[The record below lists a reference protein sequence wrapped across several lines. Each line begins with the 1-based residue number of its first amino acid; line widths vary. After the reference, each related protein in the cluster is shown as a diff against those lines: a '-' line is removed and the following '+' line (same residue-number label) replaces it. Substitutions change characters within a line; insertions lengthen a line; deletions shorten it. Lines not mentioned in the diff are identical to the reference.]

1 MQRSYPPLCGIV
13 QLTNSDALCF
23 RNCGFT
29 NTNKGEVKMEIKK
42 VCVLGAG
49 LMGNGIA
56 QVCAQA
62 GYEVT
67 MRDIEQR
74 FVDGGMNSIKKNLN
88 RDMEKGKITKEQ
100 MESVLGR
107 IKPTLDLKEAATGA
121 DIVVEVVIEVMDVKK
136 KVYAELEEIV
146 PKHCL
151 FFTNTSGL
159 SITEMASVTKR
170 PDKVIG
176 THFFNPVPVMK
187 LLEIICCYQT
197 SAETLETA
205 KAWGKKIGKE
215 VIIVK
220 EAPAFVVNR
229 ILCVMLNEAFYVLDQ
244 GLASAEDIDK
254 GMMLGCN
261 HPIGPLALADLVGL
275 ETLLRIMDDMYRE
288 LGDKYRPAPLLRKL
302 VRAGNF
308 GRKSGRGVY
317 DYSKK

>member
-1 MQRSYPPLCGIV
+1 
-13 QLTNSDALCF
+13 
-23 RNCGFT
+23 
-29 NTNKGEVKMEIKK
+29 MEIKK

-62 GYEVT
+62 GLEVT
-67 MRDIEQR
+67 LRDIEQR
-74 FVDGGMNSIKKNLN
+74 FVDGGMNTIKKNLS
-88 RDMEKGKITKEQ
+88 RDVEKGKMTKEQ
-100 MESVLGR
+100 MDAILGR

-121 DIVVEVVIEVMDVKK
+121 DAVVEVVIEVMDVKK
-136 KVYAELEEIV
+136 KVYAELEAIV
-146 PKHCL
+146 PPHCL

-170 PDKVIG
+170 PEKFIG
-176 THFFNPVPVMK
+176 THFFNPVPVMR
-187 LLEIICCYQT
+187 LLEIIRGHQT
-197 SAETLETA
+197 SDETLEIA

-215 VIIVK
+215 VIVVK

-229 ILCVMLNEAFYVLDQ
+229 ILCTMLNEAFFALDD

-254 GMMLGCN
+254 GMVLGCN
-261 HPIGPLALADLVGL
+261 HPIGPLALSDLVGND
-275 ETLLRIMDDMYRE
+275 TLLRVVEGLQRE

>member
-1 MQRSYPPLCGIV
+1 LGLIKI
-13 QLTNSDALCF
+13 LI
-23 RNCGFT
+23 
-29 NTNKGEVKMEIKK
+29 KGEVKMEIKK

-49 LMGNGIA
+49 LMGNGIV

-88 RDMEKGKITKEQ
+88 RDAEKGRITKDQ
-100 MESVLGR
+100 MDAILGR

-170 PDKVIG
+170 PEKVIG

-275 ETLLRIMDDMYRE
+275 DTLLRIMDDMYRE

>member
-1 MQRSYPPLCGIV
+1 
-13 QLTNSDALCF
+13 
-23 RNCGFT
+23 
-29 NTNKGEVKMEIKK
+29 MEIKK

-49 LMGNGIA
+49 LMGSGIA

-74 FVDGGMNSIKKNLN
+74 FIDGGMNTIKKNLG
-88 RDMEKGKITKEQ
+88 RDTEKGKITKEQ
-100 MESVLGR
+100 MDAVLGR
-107 IKPTLDLKEAATGA
+107 IRPTLDIKEAATGA
-121 DIVVEVVIEVMDVKK
+121 DIVVEVVIEVMAVKK
-136 KVYAELEEIV
+136 KVYEELEGVV
-146 PKHCL
+146 PPHCL

-170 PDKVIG
+170 PEKVIG

-197 SAETLETA
+197 SPETLEVA

-215 VIIVK
+215 VIVVK

-229 ILCVMLNEAFYVLDQ
+229 ILCLMLNEAFYVLDE

-275 ETLLRIMDDMYRE
+275 DTLLHIMEDLYRE
-288 LGDKYRPAPLLRKL
+288 LGDKYRPALMLRKL
-302 VRAGNF
+302 VRAGRF
-308 GRKSGRGVY
+308 GRKTGRGVY

>member
-1 MQRSYPPLCGIV
+1 M
-13 QLTNSDALCF
+13 D
-23 RNCGFT
+23 
-29 NTNKGEVKMEIKK
+29 IKK
-42 VCVLGAG
+42 ICVLGAG

-56 QVCAQA
+56 QVCAAA
-62 GYEVT
+62 GFDVT

-74 FVDGGMNSIKKNLN
+74 FIDNGMKTIQKNLA
-88 RDMEKGKITKEQ
+88 RDVDKGRITKEQ
-100 MESVLGR
+100 MEAVLGR
-107 IKPTLDLKEAATGA
+107 IKPTLDMKEAASGA
-121 DIVVEVVIEVMDVKK
+121 DVVVEVVIEVMEVKK
-136 KVYAELEEIV
+136 KVYEELEGIV
-146 PKHCL
+146 PPHCL

-197 SAETLETA
+197 SPETLEIA
-205 KAWGKKIGKE
+205 KAWGKKIGKD
-215 VIIVK
+215 VIVVK

-229 ILCVMLNEAFYVLDQ
+229 LLCTMLNEAFFVLDE
-244 GLASAEDIDK
+244 GLATPEDIDK

-261 HPIGPLALADLVGL
+261 HPIGPLALSDLVGL
-275 ETLLRIMDDMYRE
+275 DTLLRIMEGLQKE

-302 VRAGNF
+302 VRAGYF

-317 DYSKK
+317 DYSKT

>member
-1 MQRSYPPLCGIV
+1 
-13 QLTNSDALCF
+13 
-23 RNCGFT
+23 
-29 NTNKGEVKMEIKK
+29 MEIKK

-62 GYEVT
+62 GYDVT

-74 FVDGGMNSIKKNLN
+74 FIDGGMNTIKKNLN
-88 RDMEKGKITKEQ
+88 RDVEKGKITREQ
-100 MESVLGR
+100 MDAVLGR
-107 IKPTLDLKEAATGA
+107 IKPTVDLKEAAAGA
-121 DIVVEVVIEVMDVKK
+121 DVVVEVVIEVMDVKK
-136 KVYAELEEIV
+136 KVYEELESIV
-146 PKHCL
+146 PAHCL

-159 SITEMASVTKR
+159 SITEMAAATKR

-187 LLEIICCYQT
+187 LLELICCHQT
-197 SAETLETA
+197 SEETLAVARE
-205 KAWGKKIGKE
+205 WGTKIGKE
-215 VIIVK
+215 AIIVK

-229 ILCVMLNEAFYVLDQ
+229 VLCTMINEAFFTLDE
-244 GLASAEDIDK
+244 GLASPEDIDK

-261 HPIGPLALADLVGL
+261 HPIGPLALGDLIGL
-275 ETLLRIMDDMYRE
+275 DTLLRIMEGLHRE

-302 VRAGNF
+302 VRAGNY

-317 DYSKK
+317 DYGKK